1 VDTARARVRVGG
13 GEVRLDTLEA
23 RTNVARIF
31 GSGAL
36 GMDAEHPD
44 AVLRVLLRNDSLETV
59 RPLLLGDT
67 VIAAD
72 TLSPLE
78 RELLVARGV
87 DLDTLPTEASVALDG
102 RMSGELILR
111 GWVDDF
117 TAEGTISVEELIYGA
132 NFVRG
137 GSADVT
143 VSGLPG
149 LDGGVDGILTADS
162 IFWSGRSL
170 AGARAEVVYTR
181 PEGSV
186 LLELRRHPAED
197 YRARASFEADSL
209 RGSVE
214 LEELALRFDDVRW
227 VLEEPAVVDWDPSAI
242 RVRNFALARSQGDSM
257 RLRADGVIP
266 REGEAEFDLQI
277 RRLDLTRL
285 SRLIQVED
293 DGVGGRMDVDLRLRG
308 TATEP
313 IATGFVGVDSLR
325 YRNVLLTRAEGDVA
339 YEDRRASGT
348 FEAWRGELLA
358 ARIEGSHPL
367 DLSLADMGV
376 DVPSEPMDLRA
387 VVDSFPLAGL
397 STVIDAMENVT
408 GTVSGEIQAG
418 GLPDDVD
425 ASGSLR
431 VQGGAFT
438 LAALGIRPT
447 AVNGTIAL
455 EGTSTARVDLR
466 ARSLGEMAIQGTMG
480 LSSPTNP
487 ELDLQI
493 TAAGFQAIDRR
504 DLQARLGGDLS
515 LTGTYERPVV
525 TGSAQVDEGILRI
538 EEFERGADV
547 IDLSDPRFFDVVDT
561 SFVSMDPAIQP
572 AQNPFLQ
579 NLRVQV
585 DLRVQRNTWLRSQ
598 AMNVEMGGDL
608 VINWNR
614 NTGDLVLTGELNAI
628 RGTYSLYGRQFQV
641 QDGTVEFVGTP
652 GLNPNLG
659 IQAVTRM
666 RTQQREP
673 LNIVASVTG
682 TLQEPRVTLTS
693 DAQPP
698 IAQSDLVSYLIFG
711 QPSYALG
718 SSQTQVFR
726 RAVGAASSVALGALG
741 SVVQETGLG
750 IDYVSVTQEASF
762 GDEGSGTLAGVGG
775 AVRST
780 QVELGQY
787 LTEDIFVSAI
797 FRPLTGVGQADD
809 NRNPWRG
816 VRAEWQMGDVW
827 TLEGFFEDRFT
838 RENVSFGALGEDFAE
853 IYGLFLY
860 REWGY

>member
-1 VDTARARVRVGG
+1 
-13 GEVRLDTLEA
+13 
-23 RTNVARIF
+23 
-31 GSGAL
+31 
-36 GMDAEHPD
+36 M
-44 AVLRVLLRNDSLETV
+44 
-59 RPLLLGDT
+59 
-67 VIAAD
+67 
-72 TLSPLE
+72 
-78 RELLVARGV
+78 
-87 DLDTLPTEASVALDG
+87 
-102 RMSGELILR
+102 
-111 GWVDDF
+111 
-117 TAEGTISVEELIYGA
+117 EELIYGS

-137 GSADVT
+137 GSADFT
-143 VSGLPG
+143 VSGLPEIRG
-149 LDGGVDGILTADS
+149 AMEGVVTADS

-170 AGARAEVVYTR
+170 AGARAEVTYTR
-181 PEGSV
+181 PAGSV
-186 LLELRRHPAED
+186 LLELRRHDAED

-209 RGSVE
+209 QGSVE

-227 VLEEPAVVDWDPSAI
+227 LLEEPAVVDWDPSAI
-242 RVRNFALARSQGDSM
+242 RVRNFALARSEGDSM

-308 TATEP
+308 TAAEP
-313 IATGFVGVDSLR
+313 VATGFVAVDSLR
-325 YRNVLLTRAEGDVA
+325 YRNVLLTRAEGDVE
-339 YEDRRASGT
+339 YDDRRASGT
-348 FEAWRGELLA
+348 VQAWRGELLA
-358 ARIEGSHPL
+358 ARLEGGYPL
-367 DLSLADMGV
+367 DVSLEAMGV
-376 DVPSEPMDLRA
+376 EVPSEPMDLRA
-387 VVDSFPLAGL
+387 IVDSFPLAGL
-397 STVIDAMENVT
+397 STVVQTMEDVE
-408 GTVSGEIQAG
+408 GTVSGEVQVG
-418 GLPDDVD
+418 GAPDDMD

-438 LAALGIRPT
+438 LAALGIRPRGVT
-447 AVNGTIAL
+447 GTIAL

-466 ARSLGEMAIQGTMG
+466 ARSLGEMTIQGTMG

-487 ELDLQI
+487 ELDLEI

-515 LTGTYERPVV
+515 LTGTYERPVI
-525 TGSAQVDEGILRI
+525 TGSARVDEGVLRI

-598 AMNVEMGGDL
+598 TMNVEMGGDL

-641 QDGTVEFVGTP
+641 QEGAVEFVGTP

-659 IQAVTRM
+659 IQAVARM

-673 LNIVASVTG
+673 LNIVANVTG

-693 DAQPP
+693 DAQPS

-775 AVRST
+775 AVGST

-797 FRPLTGVGQADD
+797 FRPLTGVGQGDD

-816 VRAEWQMGDVW
+816 VRAEWQLGDVW

-838 RENVSFGALGEDFAE
+838 RETVSFGALGEDFAE